1 MDIHHSLIK
10 DFVMPKVKSV
20 FVIDYYDGIQGA
32 LAGRD
37 DFSYKELFANPR
49 HRTQTDI
56 IWASEYF
63 KNRPVLLSDLY
74 EYEKEKY
81 SYMLNLRIHSVEVL
95 IENLKKEGDGAPLSE
110 LLSKSISCIDEK
122 SVYCSDD
129 KIVIVNWGLIPRHQ
143 DYLNSMIYRSGKFV
157 GNWDK
162 IHLFIPEADSN
173 DANDIYKNATTTII
187 NDLESESVSIAT
199 SQMANEERFN
209 DDGVNLEKKLIHVAT
224 VVKPE
229 VTIDTLKKQTSGSV
243 ALDEENNLSITNKE
257 ELVETAS
264 LIDKIHKF
272 DSNKYKTDSEKYDW
286 KTFLTNVWIGIKF
299 LIRKLLCLLLLLI
312 LFFAAM
318 YLCKGCQG
326 PIHKINPFYN
336 PLPDNPVVL
345 PIDDACTGKNR
356 GGMSLIATDR
366 LNILLEQK
374 DDNTMFEWAKAFK
387 DVYSGEEYEVVYYN
401 KELDLLQIRVPLSE
415 REQIKSDLPSQIT
428 DFLFEVF
435 DETIQGSEIVL
446 NDPALN
452 DANNSW
458 YLTPI
463 GAKDAWDVTIGE
475 SDIIIAVVDNGF
487 DMNHPE
493 LSGKIYRPYNVLSQN
508 TNLRPIITNEGVDA
522 HGTHVAATAAG
533 NCNNGNGLLGIAPNC
548 KLMLVQVGSNN
559 ANGSMSNIA
568 IMEGVI
574 YAIKQGADVVNIS
587 LGMYLPDEIKKMN
600 EGQQLNYI
608 TSSFSQEEYMWN
620 KIFAM
625 AQKNNCTIV
634 FAAGNDN
641 TVAGIDPKKR
651 NKNTI
656 RVSAID
662 KNLSKADFSNYGVY
676 PNLNRE
682 YSTLSAP
689 GVSIYSAVPDG
700 QYKMMQG
707 TSMAAPV
714 VSGAVALLKSID
726 RNLTTNQIIAIL
738 KKTGQK
744 VDNTIGSMINIG
756 KAIHLLKDDAIVNND
771 CDKIKREI
779 ERLEARIDSLTR
791 LCPDA
796 ATPADTLKYD
806 DAVKNEQGLDGIWK
820 TTTELVSTSDQTPV
834 ELYMSFDK
842 LEGTLT
848 IINKGVK
855 YLAPLTAQIVS
866 GKISITQHSFAQ
878 NGDKSFLPYEYVCAA
893 DRRGHLLCT
902 AISTQNKI
910 IFNLIRIKQI
920 EN

>member
-20 FVIDYYDGIQGA
+20 FVIDYFDGIQGA

-49 HRTQTDI
+49 SRTLTDI

-63 KNRPVLLSDLY
+63 ENRPVLLNNLY
-74 EYEKEKY
+74 GYEKEKY
-81 SYMLNLRIHSVEVL
+81 SYMLNLRIHSVELL
-95 IENLKKEGDGAPLSE
+95 IENLKKEKDGAPLSE
-110 LLSKSISCIDEK
+110 LLSKLISYIDEK

-162 IHLFIPEADSN
+162 IHVFIPDANNN
-173 DANDIYKNATTTII
+173 DANDIYKNEATTII
-187 NDLESESVSIAT
+187 NDLESNSVSITT
-199 SQMANEERFN
+199 SHMTKEKSFKDEE
-209 DDGVNLEKKLIHVAT
+209 VNFEKKLIHVAT
-224 VVKPE
+224 VNKPE
-229 VTIDTLKKQTSGSV
+229 VTVDTLNKHTSESM
-243 ALDEENNLSITNKE
+243 ALDENNLSITNKE
-257 ELVETAS
+257 ELVKTS
-264 LIDKIHKF
+264 LTDKIHN
-272 DSNKYKTDSEKYDW
+272 DDRNKYKTDSEKYGW
-286 KTFLTNVWIGIKF
+286 RTFFTNVWIGIKF

-345 PIDDACTGKNR
+345 PIDDACTEKTR
-356 GGMSLIATDR
+356 DGMSLITTDR

-374 DDNTMFEWAKAFK
+374 DDNTMYEWAKAFK
-387 DVYSGEEYEVVYYN
+387 KVYCGADYEVVYYN
-401 KELDLLQIRVPLSE
+401 KELDLLQIRVPSSE
-415 REQIKSDLPSQIT
+415 REQIKSELPSQIT
-428 DFLFEVF
+428 NFFFEVF
-435 DETIQGSEIVL
+435 DETIQSSEIVL

-458 YLTPI
+458 YLAPI

-487 DMNHPE
+487 DTNHPE
-493 LSGKIYRPYNVLSQN
+493 LSGKICRPYNVLSQN
-508 TNLRPIITNEGVDA
+508 ANLRPIITNEGVNA

-533 NCNNGNGLLGIAPNC
+533 SCNNGNGLLGIAPNC
-548 KLMLVQVGSNN
+548 KLMLVQVGNNN

-587 LGMYLPDEIKKMN
+587 LGMYLPNEVKNMN

-608 TSSFSQEEYMWN
+608 TSSFGQEEYMWN
-620 KIFAM
+620 KIFSM
-625 AQKNNCTIV
+625 AQTNNCTIV

-641 TVAGIDPKKR
+641 TIAGVDPKKR
-651 NKNTI
+651 NRNTI

-689 GVSIYSAVPDG
+689 GVSIYSAAPDG
-700 QYKMMQG
+700 QYKVMQG

-738 KKTGQK
+738 KKTGQN
-744 VDNTIGSMINIG
+744 VDNSIGSMINIG
-756 KAIHLLKDDAIVNND
+756 KAIHMLKNDTIVNNN
-771 CDKIKREI
+771 CDEVKREI

-791 LCPDA
+791 ICPEV

-806 DAVKNEQGLDGIWK
+806 DAVKSEHGLDGVWK
-820 TTTELVSTSDQTPV
+820 TTTELVSMFDQTPV
-834 ELYMSFDK
+834 ELYMSFEK

-848 IINKGVK
+848 IINNGLK
-855 YLAPLTAQIVS
+855 YSAPLTASIGK
-866 GKISITQHSFAQ
+866 GKISIIQHSYAQ
-878 NGDKSFLPYEYVCAA
+878 NGDKSFLPYEYVCAT
-893 DRRGHLLCT
+893 DRRGYLLCT
-902 AISTQNKI
+902 AISTQNKV
-910 IFNLIRIKQI
+910 IFNLVRIKQI